1 MQSNAKPVPVTV
13 RYTLLKQ
20 STNLIE
26 KKFTFMAHNCVEVR
40 IQAMQMF
47 YAISIKNRRLDLTT
61 KNY

>member
-26 KKFTFMAHNCVEVR
+26 KKVY
-40 IQAMQMF
+40 F
-47 YAISIKNRRLDLTT
+47 YGSQLRRGQNTGHANVLRYFN
-61 KNY
+61 KK